1 MFGFGFFRMERLGE
15 WEEVGGKGRRG
26 HLLSRDHRLIGQKNP
41 KESEEETEFLVWD
54 GKERKSVVGVENK

>member
-26 HLLSRDHRLIGQKNP
+26 HLKGRQKNP